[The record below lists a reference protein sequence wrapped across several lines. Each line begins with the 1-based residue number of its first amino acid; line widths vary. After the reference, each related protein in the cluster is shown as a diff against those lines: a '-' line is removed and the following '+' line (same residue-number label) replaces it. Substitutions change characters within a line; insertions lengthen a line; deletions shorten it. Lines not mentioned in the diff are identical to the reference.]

1 MLLAILIIFFISI
14 IFYKILFYIG
24 TSFHLIEGLENSYK
38 EYEGNDPM
46 ILAQQNAGNIE
57 YLKSRVEEV
66 TNVKNDVNIMKHDM
80 QTMQIQVDGLVQQQA
95 DMAVELSGGGEPV
108 TVDGLDDGEGEEEE
122 GEEDEEDGEA
132 EAEEEL

>member
-1 MLLAILIIFFISI
+1 MLLVILIIFFISI

-38 EYEGNDPM
+38 EYGGNDPL

-66 TNVKNDVNIMKHDM
+66 TNVKNDVNTMKQDM

-95 DMAVELSGGGEPV
+95 DMATELSGGGEPLS
-108 TVDGLDDGEGEEEE
+108 VDGLDAEE
-122 GEEDEEDGEA
+122 GEAEEGEVEG
-132 EAEEEL
+132 EAEEEEEV

>member
-1 MLLAILIIFFISI
+1 MLLTILIIFFISI
-14 IFYKILFYIG
+14 ILYKILFYIG

-38 EYEGNDPM
+38 EYGGNDPM

-57 YLKSRVEEV
+57 YLKSRMEEV
-66 TNVKNDVNIMKHDM
+66 NSVKNDVVTMKQDM
-80 QTMQIQVDGLVQQQA
+80 QSMQIQVDGLVQQQA

-108 TVDGLDDGEGEEEE
+108 TVDGLDEE
-122 GEEDEEDGEA
+122 GEEGEDGEA